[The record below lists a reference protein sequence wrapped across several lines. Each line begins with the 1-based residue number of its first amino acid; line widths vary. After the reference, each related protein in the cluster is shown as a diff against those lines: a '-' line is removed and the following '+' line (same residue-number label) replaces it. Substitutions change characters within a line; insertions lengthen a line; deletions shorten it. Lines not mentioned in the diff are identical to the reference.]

1 VQITY
6 AASSSSA
13 IFLDLR
19 FSRSP
24 AGDLAFE
31 VYQKPINRYLYPL
44 WKSEIPRDTLAGIAI
59 GEIIRYIRRRK
70 LASVVA
76 ENCMDAPAGDMCCGV
91 QYAGQ
96 GSVCKE
102 DFLLAKQLKQLEA
115 ADGNRWQ

>member
-1 VQITY
+1 MCMGARLQV
-6 AASSSSA
+6 APDGS
-13 IFLDLR
+13 
-19 FSRSP
+19 
-24 AGDLAFE
+24 
-31 VYQKPINRYLYPL
+31 
-44 WKSEIPRDTLAGIAI
+44 W
-59 GEIIRYIRRRK
+59 RRK

-76 ENCMDAPAGDMCCGV
+76 ENCMDAPAGDICCGV